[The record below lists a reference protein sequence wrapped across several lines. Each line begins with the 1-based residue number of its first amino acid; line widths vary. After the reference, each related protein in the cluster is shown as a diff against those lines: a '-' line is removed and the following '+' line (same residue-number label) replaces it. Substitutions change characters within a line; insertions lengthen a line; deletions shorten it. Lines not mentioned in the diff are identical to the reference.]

1 VIYIDTSVLGAIF
14 FREASAAAS
23 VARLEDCSNQSLRIS
38 AWSLTEFAS
47 IGAIK
52 QRMGHVDATARQYAM
67 ATFQRFAPDNLHLAE
82 VDPAD
87 FRVAVS
93 IIDGSANLRSGD
105 ALHLAIARRLGAAL
119 MTLDRR
125 QAEAASGAG
134 VKLA

>member
-1 VIYIDTSVLGAIF
+1 M
-14 FREASAAAS
+14 AA
-23 VARLEDCSNQSLRIS
+23 
-38 AWSLTEFAS
+38 
-47 IGAIK
+47 
-52 QRMGHVDATARQYAM
+52 
-67 ATFQRFAPDNLHLAE
+67 FQRFASDNLHLAE

-119 MTLDRR
+119 MTLDRH